1 MALKDRLDA
10 MRRPDDPKP
19 AGERGLSVIAGR
31 QSSAKAQQ
39 PPAPEDEAPK
49 QVRAVTNFTSAKAAI
64 HALLVER
71 HADEIDIGDREGVRS
86 RITSLTDEYMR
97 SAAIA
102 LNRLDYLHLV
112 DALLDEVLGL
122 GPLQPLLEDRAIS
135 EVMINHSRQVFVERG
150 GRVMLSPVV
159 FESDAQLRQVIDR
172 VVSSVGRR
180 VDESS
185 PMCDARL
192 RDGSRV
198 NVVLPPL
205 ALDGPCMTIRKFS
218 RDKLQPAD
226 LLAMG
231 SATADMMRYL
241 EAAVRSRLSVLVSGG
256 TSSGK
261 TTLLN
266 ILSGYIPTD
275 ERIVTVEDAAELQL
289 RQAHVIRLEARP
301 PNIEGKGSIEIRDLV
316 RNSLRM
322 RPDRIVVGECRGGE
336 ALDMLQAM
344 NTGHEGSLS
353 TVHANSPQDAISRLE
368 AMVLMAGTDLP
379 SRAIQKQISSAIDV
393 IVQAQ
398 RVRGGARKIVSIC
411 EVTGLANGETQS
423 HELFQF
429 RPFGVDD
436 EGNVKGFH
444 TATGN
449 RSVHMEHFAERG
461 EVLPASMF
469 EPTVQSH
476 SRPI

>member
-10 MRRPDDPKP
+10 MKRTDPT
-19 AGERGLSVIAGR
+19 AIGTELGLSVVAG
-31 QSSAKAQQ
+31 QQ
-39 PPAPEDEAPK
+39 PTAASHPAPTSAEAAQK
-49 QVRAVTNFTSAKAAI
+49 QVRAPTTMAAAKAAI

-71 HADEIDIGDREGVRS
+71 HADELDTGDREGVRS
-86 RITSLTDEYMR
+86 TITSLTEEYMR
-97 SAAIA
+97 SASIS
-102 LNRLDYLHLV
+102 LSRLDYLHLV
-112 DALLDEVLGL
+112 EALLDGVLGL
-122 GPLQPLLEDRAIS
+122 GPLQPLLEDQAIS
-135 EVMINHSRQVFVERG
+135 EVMINHARQVFVERG
-150 GRVMLSPVV
+150 GRVMLSAVV
-159 FESDAQLRQVIDR
+159 FENDAQLRQVIDR

-218 RDKLQPAD
+218 RDKLRPAD

-241 EAAVRSRLSVLVSGG
+241 EAAVRSRLSILVSGG

-266 ILSGYIPTD
+266 ILSGYIPVD

-289 RQAHVIRLEARP
+289 RQEHVIRLEARP
-301 PNIEGKGSIEIRDLV
+301 PNIEGKGAIEIRDLV

-379 SRAIQKQISSAIDV
+379 SRAIQKQISSAVDV

-411 EVTGLANGETQS
+411 EVTGLVDGETQS

-429 RPFGVDD
+429 RPLGVDED
-436 EGNVKGFH
+436 GNVHGIH

-449 RSVHMEHFAERG
+449 LSVHMDHFAERG
-461 EVLPASMF
+461 EILPTSMF
-469 EPTVQSH
+469 EPTVQPP
-476 SRPI
+476 RLA